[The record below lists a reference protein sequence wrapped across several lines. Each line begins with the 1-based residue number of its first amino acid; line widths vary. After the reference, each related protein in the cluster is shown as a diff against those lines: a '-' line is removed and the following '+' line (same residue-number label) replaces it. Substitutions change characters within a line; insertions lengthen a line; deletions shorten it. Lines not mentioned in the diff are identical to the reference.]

1 MNKEEFVFKTLD
13 IMRGSMKHPLNE
25 AAIAVGTL
33 LMIEREQP
41 KSLKQLAQSQK
52 IELQINEFLNQ
63 LDFGDNIKGCMQ
75 SELDDWIKQLSSKDV
90 SDILL
95 LMDKALISN
104 SANDLFDEYI
114 FSSSNGQ
121 STIAMTPN
129 SVNHIVE
136 SYFMPKSQ
144 QTFTF
149 HDGTA
154 GYGFSATSFGNK
166 YSEVELN
173 LQEVSVKAATI
184 LKIRLH
190 LLGLNANIT
199 IADLLEEPIF
209 TEENQMKQFDFV
221 SMSPPWGVKL
231 SEAQVTA
238 MKNDEFNRYV
248 YGIPSRSQGDFAFVS
263 CGLSATKSTGKAAF
277 WLPAGTLFR
286 SGPEQKIRQRLIDLD
301 LVEAIVLLPSNLLAP
316 YSSIA
321 SVLLLCNKNKTKD
334 YQGKILMVNAS
345 ELGTSNRKETFIS
358 EEKLQ
363 LVNNILKQG
372 LEKDAISKFIL
383 NTDIQNAQLSPEVYV
398 YKEEIELEE
407 YGKVNLNTGALDQL
421 ETLPLKDI
429 VTLYR
434 GYNASTKDEDD
445 NGEYAVLKI
454 ADVVN
459 GEIQFDELSRYTIKN
474 NAKVDNNRILNNDI
488 LLSIR
493 GTNRKVAIFQSDRQ
507 DILMSQNFV
516 GIRCSESLLPAFLKL
531 YLESPI
537 VQFYFSKNMAGSTVP
552 NLPIKE
558 INNLPIP
565 QLPLGRQEEIVK
577 LYEGEVANIE
587 NQLKELRLR
596 KKQLKIEVFG
606 QMGLKDTFKIQ

>member
-1 MNKEEFVFKTLD
+1 MKKEEFVFKTSD
-13 IMRGSMKHPLNE
+13 IMRGSMKQPLNE
-25 AAIAVGTL
+25 SVIAVGTL
-33 LMIEREQP
+33 LTIEREQP
-41 KSLKQLAQSQK
+41 GSLKQLAQSQRV
-52 IELQINEFLNQ
+52 ELQINEFLNQ
-63 LDFGDNIKGCMQ
+63 LDFEDNLKECMQ
-75 SELDDWIKQLSSKDV
+75 SEMSGWVNQLSSKEV

-114 FSSSNGQ
+114 FRSNSGSS
-121 STIAMTPN
+121 IAPMTPN

-136 SYFMPKSQ
+136 TYFMPKNQ
-144 QTFTF
+144 QTLTF

-154 GYGFSATSFGNK
+154 GYGFSATSFGKK

-190 LLGLNANIT
+190 LLDLDANIT
-199 IADLLEEPIF
+199 VADLLEEPIF

-263 CGLSATKSTGKAAF
+263 CGLSATRSTGKAAF

-316 YSSIA
+316 YSAIA
-321 SVLLLCNKNKTKD
+321 SVLLLCNKNKTKGN
-334 YQGKILMVNAS
+334 QGKILMVNAS

-358 EEKLQ
+358 EEKLR
-363 LVNNILKQG
+363 LVDDILKQG
-372 LEKDAISKFIL
+372 IEKDAISKFVL
-383 NTDIQNAQLSPEVYV
+383 NTDIQSAQLSPEVYV

-407 YGKVNLNTGALDQL
+407 YGKVKLNTDALDQL

-454 ADVVN
+454 ADIVN
-459 GEIQFDELSRYTIKN
+459 GEIQFDELSKYNIKN
-474 NAKVDNNRILNNDI
+474 NAKVDNNRILHNDI

-493 GTNRKVAIFQSDRQ
+493 GTNRKVAIFQSHRQ
-507 DILMSQNFV
+507 DVLMSQNFV
-516 GIRCSESLLPAFLKL
+516 GIRCSDSLLPAFLKL

-537 VQFYFSKNMAGSTVP
+537 VQFYFSKHMAGSTVP

-558 INNLPIP
+558 VNNLPIP
-565 QLPLGRQEEIVK
+565 VLSLDRQEAIVK
-577 LYEGEVANIE
+577 QYEEETANIAKKLE
-587 NQLKELRLR
+587 ELRLR
-596 KKQLKIEVFG
+596 QKQSKLEAFEN
-606 QMGLKDTFKIQ
+606 MGLKHTFKLQ

>member
-1 MNKEEFVFKTLD
+1 MKKEEFVFKTSD
-13 IMRGSMKHPLNE
+13 IMRGSMKQPLNE
-25 AAIAVGTL
+25 AAIAVGAL

-41 KSLKQLAQSQK
+41 KSLKQLAQSQR
-52 IELQINEFLNQ
+52 IEFQINEFLKQ
-63 LDFGDNIKGCMQ
+63 LDFRDNIKECMQ
-75 SELDDWIKQLSSKDV
+75 SEVGRWINQLSSKEV

-95 LMDKALISN
+95 CMDKALISN

-114 FSSSNGQ
+114 FSSNNGQ
-121 STIAMTPN
+121 STILVTPN

-136 SYFMPKSQ
+136 NYFIHKDQ
-144 QTFTF
+144 QTLTF

-154 GYGFSATSFGNK
+154 GYGFSATSFRKK

-184 LKIRLH
+184 MRIRLY
-190 LLGLNANIT
+190 LLDINADVAIS
-199 IADLLEEPIF
+199 DVLEEPMF
-209 TEENQMKQFDFV
+209 TEQKQMKQFDFV
-221 SMSPPWGVKL
+221 SMSPPWGIKL

-263 CGLSATKSTGKAAF
+263 CGLSATKPTGKAAF

-316 YSSIA
+316 YSASA
-321 SVLLLCNKNKTKD
+321 SVLLLCNKNKTED
-334 YQGKILMVNAS
+334 HQGKILMVNAS
-345 ELGTSNRKETFIS
+345 ELGTSNKKATFIN
-358 EEKLQ
+358 EEKLR
-363 LVNNILKQG
+363 LIDDILKQG
-372 LEKDAISKFIL
+372 IEKDSISKFVL
-383 NTDIQNAQLSPEVYV
+383 NTDIQGAQLSPEVYV

-407 YGKVNLNTGALDQL
+407 YGKVKLNTDALNQIK
-421 ETLPLKDI
+421 TLPLKDM

-445 NGEYAVLKI
+445 NGEYSVLKI

-459 GEIQFDELSRYTIKN
+459 GEIKFDELSRYTIKN
-474 NAKVDNNRILNNDI
+474 NAKVDNNRLLNNDI

-493 GTNRKVAIFQSDRQ
+493 GTNRKVAIFKSERQ
-507 DILMSQNFV
+507 DILISQNFV
-516 GIRCSESLLPAFLKL
+516 GIRCSESLLPSFLKL

-537 VQFYFSKNMAGSTVP
+537 VQFYFSKHMVGSTVP

-558 INNLPIP
+558 VNNLPVP
-565 QLPLGRQEEIVK
+565 VLSLDKQEKIVK
-577 LYEGEVANIE
+577 LYEEEAANIAK
-587 NQLKELRLR
+587 QLQELQSRQ
-596 KKQLKIEVFG
+596 KQLKLEAFEQI
-606 QMGLKDTFKIQ
+606 GLKDTFKIM